1 MKKCKK
7 KEDEY
12 PIIKGKNK
20 VRRITYV
27 KKEQKMS
34 SVQISL
40 GKVVK
45 DERWQKMLRHLS
57 KQMTKMRWVGTRV
70 FNHFVLFAV
79 ITG

>member
-1 MKKCKK
+1 MKKRKK

-12 PIIKGKNK
+12 PIIKCKNK

-34 SVQISL
+34 SIQISR

-45 DERWQKMLRHLS
+45 DERWQKKIRHLS
-57 KQMTKMRWVGTRV
+57 KQMRK
-70 FNHFVLFAV
+70 
-79 ITG
+79 